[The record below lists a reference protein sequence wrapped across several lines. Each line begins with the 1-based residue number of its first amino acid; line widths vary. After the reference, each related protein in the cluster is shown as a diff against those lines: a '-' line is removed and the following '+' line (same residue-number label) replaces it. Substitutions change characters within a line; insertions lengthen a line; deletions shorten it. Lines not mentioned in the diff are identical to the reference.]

1 MLLLTWRI
9 SLQLQNQMKNRKSS
23 TRDLIMRKKGMKGS
37 YFKEETIKS
46 EISRH
51 WSMRGLYFRQTENVQ
66 FLKDR

>member
-1 MLLLTWRI
+1 
-9 SLQLQNQMKNRKSS
+9 
-23 TRDLIMRKKGMKGS
+23 MRKKGMKGS